1 MKFKIK
7 GRKVLFT
14 KPEFELIAGLG
25 GGGNRITLN
34 DERLGDFGLRYFNTG
49 KSVQRCHIT
58 DALLQ
63 HNRDDPRV
71 ESDDVVKLALLHLL
85 GNVMFG
91 HQSRVSFPI
100 GYINLVDDF
109 DAFDKFPWGEV
120 IWEELLTHAGRC
132 AQSLKARGRGR
143 VTFGGSLPYRWEIYA
158 KISAQFLH
166 EAIFENPEFEV
177 SKIVP
182 SERELNDP
190 SLALFAS
197 EYIRR
202 GIDDTVQHIESSEK
216 VATVARNLSVGSA
229 KKRKLSTTGN
239 AQNKPK
245 EKRKRIIHSM
255 EGEFLPKRKSKR
267 KKESQS
273 QIITILND
281 MKKMQESQ
289 GKVLKMILEQL
300 EKQKGDD
307 TEERGFKK
315 IDDEIVNEN
324 VESEDMENKN
334 MGKDTILE
342 KDGTDHGYVGKDG
355 TSRHD
360 DNDLGHVDT
369 TVINEGDDKI
379 KEGMRDE
386 RSIGTLFKLFETQF
400 SDQFFEQ
407 MDKEVNAILKGTIE
421 GNIFEKESGSDM
433 EPAANANF
441 KKVQMDSTIDE
452 QGITLPEEGMA
463 IKGKCMDVDVAT
475 KELVEHVK
483 MDTIIDAQPISEYN
497 GNAKNEAPCVLT
509 RKSKRQTK
517 EPQKLS
523 LSGRK
528 VQKKTQ
534 KMKEAVKSK
543 FKVTLSQM
551 EVVIGPFSLNPK
563 EMHPQEDIDK
573 LKTFLECGMLKR
585 KARTGVR
592 KIYTKGDENMTKKPI
607 VLDKFIISSKT
618 WLYDLFM
625 DQEWLDTLHM
635 EVGMFYLEVKRFNY
649 KLTQTYSTVTP
660 FFLECLKR
668 HQDDIDKK
676 IKTKEDV
683 GKYLMMDMD
692 IRDIRT
698 DQMAAYRMK
707 MATELVRFAESNM
720 AAKE

>member
-1 MKFKIK
+1 MTDEEDTRSDEIADEDKRPATKQMAKRLKVSRKFVKKGDTSQSKDGGINTYCNVLETVRRIKGVLRKEELEVFRGTVFGKLLDVPEVRWISNGLLVGLLERYKLPKQGITGCKEMKFKIK

-25 GGGNRITLN
+25 SGGIRITLN

-49 KSVQRCHIT
+49 KSIQRCHIT

-63 HNRDDPRV
+63 HNKDDLGV
-71 ESDDVVKLALLHLL
+71 ETDDVVKLALLHLL

-91 HQSRVSFPI
+91 HQSCVSFPI
-100 GYINLVDDF
+100 GYINLVDDL

-120 IWEELLTHAGRC
+120 IWEELLTHVGRC
-132 AQSLKARGRGR
+132 AQSLKARERGR
-143 VTFGGSLPYRWEIYA
+143 VMFGG
-158 KISAQFLH
+158 FV
-166 EAIFENPEFEV
+166 F
-177 SKIVP
+177 
-182 SERELNDP
+182 
-190 SLALFAS
+190 AL
-197 EYIRR
+197 
-202 GIDDTVQHIESSEK
+202 
-216 VATVARNLSVGSA
+216 
-229 KKRKLSTTGN
+229 
-239 AQNKPK
+239 
-245 EKRKRIIHSM
+245 
-255 EGEFLPKRKSKR
+255 
-267 KKESQS
+267 
-273 QIITILND
+273 
-281 MKKMQESQ
+281 QESQ

-300 EKQKGDD
+300 ERQKGDD

-334 MGKDTILE
+334 MGNDTILE
-342 KDGTDHGYVGKDG
+342 EDGTDHGDVGKDG

-379 KEGMRDE
+379 K
-386 RSIGTLFKLFETQF
+386 Q
-400 SDQFFEQ
+400 
-407 MDKEVNAILKGTIE
+407 EVNAILKGTIE
-421 GNIFEKESGSDM
+421 GNIFEKEVGSDM

-441 KKVQMDSTIDE
+441 EKVQMDSTIDE
-452 QGITLPEEGMA
+452 QGITLPEEGMD
-463 IKGKCMDVDVAT
+463 IKGKCMDVDAAT

-497 GNAKNEAPCVLT
+497 GNVENEAPCVLT
-509 RKSKRQTK
+509 RKI
-517 EPQKLS
+517 
-523 LSGRK
+523 
-528 VQKKTQ
+528 
-534 KMKEAVKSK
+534 
-543 FKVTLSQM
+543 TLSQM

-563 EMHPQEDIDK
+563 EMPPQEDIDK
-573 LKTFLECGMLKR
+573 LKTFIECGMLKR

-660 FFLECLKR
+660 FFLECLKQ

-683 GKYLMMDMD
+683 GSVSNLTAEVFGFARNGSCGMFVLKIAEYLIMDMD

-707 MATELVRFAESNM
+707 MATELVQFAESNM